1 MSIIAWKNVIIW
13 QKDDG
18 EIIIKIVLK
27 KRSGLTPQLNK
38 SKSRFNGVNKGA
50 KTQRRKCKKVYD

>member
-18 EIIIKIVLK
+18 KMVKEAGITGAQAENLLQMSCTKFPK
-27 KRSGLTPQLNK
+27 S
-38 SKSRFNGVNKGA
+38 SKS
-50 KTQRRKCKKVYD
+50 